1 MSYGVDF
8 KGSYRR
14 AANYTDRILK
24 GAKRTGDPAADRR
37 TARCIRDAALSG
49 PKLSAPATYP
59 WLRRRSERSYSSLEL
74 VAAGCTPKGS
84 SETGVVTASFAF
96 ADSLIAAL
104 PCI

>member
-14 AANYTDRILK
+14 AANYADRILK

-74 VAAGCTPKGS
+74 VAAGC
-84 SETGVVTASFAF
+84 ETGVTTASVAF
-96 ADSLIAAL
+96 TDSLIAAP
-104 PCI
+104 PCM